1 MADPYPH
8 LSSAGF
14 PETSTILTLNRQCSS
29 GLTAVNHIALMIA
42 TGQID
47 VGIGAGVESM
57 SMGYGA
63 GVMPEKV
70 SCLFKPM

>member
-1 MADPYPH
+1 
-8 LSSAGF
+8 
-14 PETSTILTLNRQCSS
+14 LTLNRQCSS
-29 GLTAVNHIALMIA
+29 GLAAINHIALMIA

-57 SMGYGA
+57 TMGFGA

-70 SCLFKPM
+70 GSLDRLV